1 MIKIAISNDVDPAS
15 RILLP
20 PATREYSYPSNSV
33 RNSILIDSL
42 RVLLPDNNYPSFSD
56 ELNY

>member
-1 MIKIAISNDVDPAS
+1 MIKIAISNDVAPAS

-42 RVLLPDNNYPSFSD
+42 RVLLP
-56 ELNY
+56 E